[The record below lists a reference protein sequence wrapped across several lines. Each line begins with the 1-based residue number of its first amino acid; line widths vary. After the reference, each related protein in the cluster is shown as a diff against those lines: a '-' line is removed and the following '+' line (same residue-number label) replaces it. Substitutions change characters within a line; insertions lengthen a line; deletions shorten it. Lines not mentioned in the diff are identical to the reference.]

1 MQNRAFWL
9 FREGTVGVFQA
20 EGEVKLGQSI

>member
-9 FREGTVGVFQA
+9 YREGTVGVIQS
-20 EGEVKLGQSI
+20 EGGVKLGQSI

>member
-9 FREGTVGVFQA
+9 FREGTVGVIQT
-20 EGEVKLGQSI
+20 EDGVKLGQSI

>member
-9 FREGTVGVFQA
+9 FREGTVGVIQA
-20 EGEVKLGQSI
+20 VSGVKLGQSI